1 VDLVESITIRKHNL
15 YLGKLKENF
24 ESANIKIALQTYWNS
39 IKTENRISKEV
50 QDEQTIYI
58 LKKVFIG

>member
-1 VDLVESITIRKHNL
+1 VDLVESIIIRKHNL